1 MVDAIESRLGENQW
15 LGGQQPSK
23 DDAAEFLGLSG
34 AIPNVDSHPNA
45 FAWYAMVGKF
55 TDAVKSNWA
64 AGAAPAKGGAD
75 AVRFCSL
82 FCSDKKHSLVMKLTF
97 FANYYITG

>member
-23 DDAAEFLGLSG
+23 DDAAEFTGLSG
-34 AIPNVDSHPNA
+34 AIPNVDTHPNA

-55 TDAVKSNWA
+55 TDTVKSNWA

-75 AVRFCSL
+75 AVSNAPFL
-82 FCSDKKHSLVMKLTF
+82 FRYRKLTI
-97 FANYYITG
+97 FAYCYITG